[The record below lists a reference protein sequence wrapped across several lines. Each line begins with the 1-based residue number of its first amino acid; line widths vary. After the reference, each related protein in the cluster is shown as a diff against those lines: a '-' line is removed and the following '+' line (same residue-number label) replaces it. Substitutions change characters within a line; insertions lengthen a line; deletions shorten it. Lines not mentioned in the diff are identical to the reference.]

1 MLWALLGDL
10 GAVREADRW
19 GVGEVSNQS
28 TGDCPDVTSWSEAA
42 RALDDAG
49 LEWPSAARSGWDPVA
64 VAPGIAGIRRPRWRG
79 SSSVEARGKQ
89 SSSFRSTTP
98 VGRLISGQWTGSSA
112 PGGCMGSRL
121 LPPSCSGRAANFR
134 HSSRS
139 HLLGCATGWVRPPDS
154 PGAGSRCRPGRA
166 GQQTGCVFHLSAPAP
181 YSNRVA

>member
-10 GAVREADRW
+10 GPCAR
-19 GVGEVSNQS
+19 Q
-28 TGDCPDVTSWSEAA
+28 TGGAWARSATSPPETA
-42 RALDDAG
+42 RASPPGRKPLVLWTMQDSSGPPRHGLDG
-49 LEWPSAARSGWDPVA
+49 TRWPSHRESQ
-64 VAPGIAGIRRPRWRG
+64 IRRPRWRG

-89 SSSFRSTTP
+89 SSSFRTTTP

-154 PGAGSRCRPGRA
+154 PGAGSGCRPGRA